1 MIRKILGS
9 ALEYG
14 DKGKNVEDAQMLLQ
28 LAGSKIKV
36 NGEFT
41 IGMTTA
47 VKAFQKRNKL
57 KVTGVIDQKTW
68 EKLLEYKKP
77 EKKAPAKKTGGTK
90 K

>member
-1 MIRKILGS
+1 MIRKVLGT

-14 DKGKNVEDAQMLLQ
+14 DKGTKVEDAQMLLQ

-47 VKAFQKRNKL
+47 VKAFQKKHKL

-77 EKKAPAKKTGGTK
+77 AKKAPARKAGGTK

>member
-9 ALEYG
+9 VLKYG
-14 DKGKNVEDAQMLLQ
+14 DSGKNVADAQELLR

-41 IGMTTA
+41 IGMVTA
-47 VKAFQKRNKL
+47 VKAFQKKNKL
-57 KVTGVIDQKTW
+57 KITGTIDQKTW

-77 EKKAPAKKTGGTK
+77 VKKAPAKKTGGAK